1 MGLIE
6 KTLADLITSQHEM
19 NNRMEA
25 LADSLDSTSELAHE
39 TSELSHKTA
48 QLARK
53 TADQTADTAEK
64 TRAVVEQ
71 GRKQGELMTQLLSGL
86 GGMAETLADHE
97 TRLKRIE
104 GA

>member
-25 LADSLDSTSELAHE
+25 LADSLDT
-39 TSELSHKTA
+39 TSELSHKTSE
-48 QLARK
+48 LARK

-71 GRKQGELMTQLLSGL
+71 GRKQGELMKQLLAGL
-86 GGMAETLADHE
+86 GGVAETLADHE
-97 TRLKRIE
+97 SRLRRIE
-104 GA
+104 EA